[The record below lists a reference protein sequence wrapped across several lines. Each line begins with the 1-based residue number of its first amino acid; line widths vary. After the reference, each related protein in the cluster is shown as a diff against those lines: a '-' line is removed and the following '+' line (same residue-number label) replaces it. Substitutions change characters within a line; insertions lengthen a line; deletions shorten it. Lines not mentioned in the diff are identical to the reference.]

1 MHARDL
7 RQMHASQIF
16 YALLVEPGISQR
28 EVCERTGYDKSTVS
42 LIVNR
47 LQELSIIERSQ
58 AKKSGQR
65 GRPMESLRISEEG
78 GLLVGVHME
87 FDCIRFVSSSLGGA
101 VVHSKD
107 FPLPKGPDSTG
118 ETIRKGLALFCDGI
132 GRDVSEIQ
140 SVGVSIPGQLDN
152 DGKLVY
158 SPNLHWRDVDLGAQL
173 HAQIDGPL
181 FLGNDT
187 KAAALAEH
195 YFGVA
200 RGIDDFLMVS
210 GGVGFGGA
218 LFLDGE
224 LYRGSSGFAGE
235 IGHTKVVRNGRLCG
249 CGAEGCVAAYMTLPA
264 LLERAGAVDSAV
276 VTLDA
281 IEARAK
287 QGDEQMLDLLH
298 ESGELVGLA
307 VSNAVNTLNPPVV
320 ILAGTL
326 VKLWPF
332 LERGFHKALRA
343 NTLSA
348 PFAQTAIR
356 LSTMGLDPLP
366 RGGVALAL
374 QGLISLAGPTGLP
387 STQSD

>member
-1 MHARDL
+1 
-7 RQMHASQIF
+7 MHASQIF

-28 EVCERTGYDKSTVS
+28 ELCERTGYDKSTVS

-47 LQELSIIERSQ
+47 LQELAIIERSQ
-58 AKKSGQR
+58 ARKSGQR

-87 FDCIRFVSSSLGGA
+87 YDCIRFVSSSLGGA
-101 VVHSKD
+101 VGHSKD
-107 FPLPKGPDSTG
+107 MALPTSPQTTG
-118 ETIRKGLALFCDGI
+118 EVIRQGLSIFCNEI
-132 GRDVSEIQ
+132 GRNVAEVQ
-140 SVGVSIPGQLDN
+140 SIGVSIPGQLDTE
-152 DGKLVY
+152 GRLVY
-158 SPNLHWRDVDLGAQL
+158 SPNLNWRDIDIGAQL
-173 HAQIDGPL
+173 HDRIDFPL

-224 LYRGSSGFAGE
+224 LYAGSGGFAGE
-235 IGHTKVVRNGRLCG
+235 VGHTKVVRNGRLCG
-249 CGAEGCVAAYMTLPA
+249 CGAEGCVAAYLTLPA
-264 LLERAGAVDSAV
+264 LLERARAIKPGVT
-276 VTLDA
+276 TLDE
-281 IEARAK
+281 IEALAK
-287 QGDEQMLDLLH
+287 QGDDHILDLLQ

-332 LERGFHKALRA
+332 LGRGFQKALRA

-348 PFAQTAIR
+348 PLAQTEIR
-356 LSTMGLDPLP
+356 LSTLGRDPLP

-387 STQSD
+387 STQGG